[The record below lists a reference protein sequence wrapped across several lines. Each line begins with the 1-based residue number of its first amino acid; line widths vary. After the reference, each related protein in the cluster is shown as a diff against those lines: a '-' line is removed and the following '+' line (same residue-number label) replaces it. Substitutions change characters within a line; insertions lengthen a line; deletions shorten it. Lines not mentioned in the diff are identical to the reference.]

1 MRVSTSALIAGL
13 LIAAFCPIAQ
23 AQNWPTRPMM
33 MVVPFAAGSGS
44 DVIARIFAKRLSELL
59 GGQVIV
65 ENVGGAGGMTAASR
79 VAKAPPDGYQFIFGT
94 SSTHAVI
101 QSIYKKPLYDAANDF
116 APVALVVEG
125 QTVLIARKGLPAD
138 DLRAFVNHVRAN
150 HEKMQFGS
158 GGVGSA
164 THLACALVNAAIG
177 VSVTHVPYRAAVLA
191 TQDMIADRVDYAC
204 PIASITIPQIKDGL
218 VKPIA
223 MISKERSTLLPDLAS
238 AREQGLDV
246 DGGTWSAFFLPKG
259 TPAAIVKKLN
269 GAIIE
274 TMNTPEVEQRLE
286 GLGVKLV
293 SSERRSPDYLASFVR
308 DEIKKW
314 AVVTKMAGIAG
325 Q

>member
-23 AQNWPTRPMM
+23 AQNWPTRPMT

-44 DVIARIFAKRLSELL
+44 DAIARIFAKHLSEFL

-65 ENVGGAGGMTAASR
+65 ENIGGAGGMTAASR

-94 SSTHAVI
+94 SSTHAAI
-101 QSIYKKPLYDAANDF
+101 QSMYKKPLYDAATDF

-138 DLRAFVNHVRAN
+138 NLRAFVSHVHAN

-191 TQDMIADRVDYAC
+191 TQDMVAGRVDYAC

-223 MISKERSTLLPDLAS
+223 MISKERSTLLPDLPS
-238 AREQGLDV
+238 AREQGLDI
-246 DGGTWSAFFLPKG
+246 DGETWSAFFLPKG
-259 TPAAIVKKLN
+259 TPATIVKKLN

-274 TMNTPEVEQRLE
+274 AMNTPEVEQRLQD
-286 GLGVKLV
+286 LGVKLV

-308 DEIKKW
+308 DEIEKW
-314 AVVTKMAGIAG
+314 TAVTKVAGIVG

>member
-1 MRVSTSALIAGL
+1 MRVSTRAVLAGL
-13 LIAAFCPIAQ
+13 LIAPFCSIAQ
-23 AQNWPTRPMM
+23 AQNWPTRPMT

-65 ENVGGAGGMTAASR
+65 ENIGGAGGMTAASR

-101 QSIYKKPLYDAANDF
+101 QSIYKKPLYDAATDF
-116 APVALVVEG
+116 AAVALVVEG

-138 DLRAFVNHVRAN
+138 DLRAFVSHVRVD
-150 HEKMQFGS
+150 HEKMRFAS

-177 VSVTHVPYRAAVLA
+177 VNVTHVPYRAAVLA
-191 TQDMIADRVDYAC
+191 TQDMVADRVDYAC
-204 PIASITIPQIKDGL
+204 PIASITIPQIKSGL

-223 MISKERSTLLPDLAS
+223 IISKERSTLLPDLAS

-246 DGGTWSAFFLPKG
+246 DGSTWSAFFLPKS
-259 TPAAIVKKLN
+259 TPAAIVRKLN

-274 TMNTPEVEQRLE
+274 AMNTPEVEQRLQD
-286 GLGVKLV
+286 LGVNLV

-308 DEIKKW
+308 DEIEKW
-314 AVVTKMAGIAG
+314 ATVTKRAGIAE